1 MLITCICV
9 QQANRAAVLFPALE
23 KTMKIA
29 LVTDDGAT
37 ISAHFGR
44 ARAYVA
50 ITVEDGAIVHREI
63 RPKSAPHL
71 EGARHGGDD
80 GSHDGPAAHARH
92 DEMIAPVSDCA
103 YLVARG
109 MGRGAYERISAAGLR
124 PVITD
129 LVDPDE
135 AALACAAGRITD
147 LVEQLH

>member
-1 MLITCICV
+1 
-9 QQANRAAVLFPALE
+9 
-23 KTMKIA
+23 MKIA

-50 ITVEDGAIVHREI
+50 ITVEDGAVVRREL

-71 EGARHGGDD
+71 DGARHGHDD

-92 DEMIAPVSDCA
+92 DEMIAPVSDCT

-135 AALACAAGRITD
+135 AALACAAGQIKN